1 MKRIG
6 LAWQILIGLAL
17 GIAVGAIFFGNP
29 AVVSYLQPIG
39 DIFIR
44 LIKMI
49 VVPIVVASIVVGVA
63 GVGDVKKLGRL
74 GGKTIIYFE
83 IITTI
88 AIIVGLLIAN
98 IFQPGKGVNM
108 EQLTKTDISKYTHT
122 TEQVQSHSF
131 ADTFVNIVPTNIVKS
146 LADGDMLAIIFFS
159 VLFGLGVAAIG
170 ERGRP
175 VLQFFQG
182 VADAM
187 FYVTNQVMK
196 FAPFGVFALI
206 AVTVAKFGVATL
218 LPLGKL
224 VLAVYVTVILFVV
237 IVLGINARMVGVN
250 IFTLMKILKEELI
263 LSFTT
268 ASSEAVLPNIM
279 RKMEEFGCPKAVASF
294 VIPTGYTFNLTGS
307 AIYQALAALFV
318 AQMYGVHMSL
328 TEQIT
333 LLFVLMLTSKGM
345 AGVPGASFVVVL
357 ATLGSMGLPL
367 EGIALIAGI
376 DRILDMIRSSVNV
389 LGNALAAIVM
399 SKWEGEFDN
408 EKAKQYVET
417 VKETKA
423 A

>member
-6 LAWQILIGLAL
+6 LAWQILIGLVL

>member
-1 MKRIG
+1 MKKFG
-6 LAWQILIGLAL
+6 LATQIFVALVL
-17 GIAVGAIFFGNP
+17 GIVVGVVFYGNKTAI
-29 AVVSYLQPIG
+29 SYITPIG
-39 DIFIR
+39 DIFIH

-49 VVPIVVASIVVGVA
+49 VVPIVISALIVAVA
-63 GVGDVKKLGRL
+63 GVGDMKKLGKL
-74 GGKTIIYFE
+74 GGKTILYFE

-88 AIIVGLLIAN
+88 AILMGLLAAN
-98 IFQPGKGVNM
+98 IFQPGTGVDMSNL
-108 EQLTKTDISKYTHT
+108 QQSDISSYKQTADA
-122 TEQVQSHSF
+122 TEKKGF
-131 ADTFVNIVPTNIVKS
+131 ADTIVHIVPKNVFESI
-146 LADGDMLAIIFFS
+146 AQGDLLPIIFFS

-170 ERGRP
+170 EKGKP
-175 VLQFFQG
+175 VFNFFEG
-182 VADAM
+182 VLEAM
-187 FYVTNQVMK
+187 FWVTNQVMK

>member
-131 ADTFVNIVPTNIVKS
+131 ADTFVNIVPTNIMKS